1 MISGVCGGVTDS
13 IDVKGVSQELARLDE
28 PLVVESLGSATN
40 SSLEHS
46 SKKLMLSRREGV
58 AAASFFIATSVYIS
72 GWELGG
78 VMSIAG
84 NRASKLL

>member
-1 MISGVCGGVTDS
+1 MNFGVCGGVT
-13 IDVKGVSQELARLDE
+13 GARLDG
-28 PLVVESLGSATN
+28 PLVVQGLGSVAD
-40 SSLEHS
+40 SSVEHS
-46 SKKLMLSRREGV
+46 LRKLMLAGREGA
-58 AAASFFIATSVYIS
+58 AAASFFFATSVYMS